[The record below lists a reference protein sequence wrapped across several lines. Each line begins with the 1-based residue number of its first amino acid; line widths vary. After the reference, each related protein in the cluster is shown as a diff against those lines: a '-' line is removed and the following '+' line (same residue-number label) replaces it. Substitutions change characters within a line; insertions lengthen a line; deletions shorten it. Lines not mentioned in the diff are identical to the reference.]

1 MVVHSAQYA
10 TYTSL
15 FQSVLIIKTT
25 SQEAHFTELFI
36 MPILLAVQGCI
47 QMLSEHKPWLLS
59 RLVIQLRDSSFEWL
73 LDTDSVHLK
82 GRQYSAYIHY

>member
-15 FQSVLIIKTT
+15 FMIIKTT

-36 MPILLAVQGCI
+36 MPILLAAQGCI

-82 GRQYSAYIHY
+82 SRQYSVYIHY